1 MSKHLDVTMHDLP
14 FLTSLYIY
22 SKHPPFSFTLL
33 FTIFFLSH
41 ISACLV
47 LHSLSIPILNFWPIF
62 IIGSQ
67 KINSSFVMP
76 LLFLSWPW
84 LAFPLIFLALWLEM
98 HVAEWITPFS
108 LFALLFDWLLSFCSS
123 WLIGSLNSSPC
134 QVSMMLWLNQRGMWE
149 VYVWF
154 AKG

>member
-1 MSKHLDVTMHDLP
+1 MISH
-14 FLTSLYIY
+14 
-22 SKHPPFSFTLL
+22 FSLL
-33 FTIFFLSH
+33 FTSILNTPTSALTFSLPFFFNH
-41 ISACLV
+41 ISLYALFYLV
-47 LHSLSIPILNFWPIF
+47 LSLPILNFWPFF

-67 KINSSFVMP
+67 KIIFFFVMP

-84 LAFPLIFLALWLEM
+84 LAFPFIFLALWLEI
-98 HVAEWITPFS
+98 HIAEWITPFS

-123 WLIGSLNSSPC
+123 WLMGSLNSSSC
-134 QVSMMLWLNQRGMWE
+134 QVSMMLWLNQRGMWAE